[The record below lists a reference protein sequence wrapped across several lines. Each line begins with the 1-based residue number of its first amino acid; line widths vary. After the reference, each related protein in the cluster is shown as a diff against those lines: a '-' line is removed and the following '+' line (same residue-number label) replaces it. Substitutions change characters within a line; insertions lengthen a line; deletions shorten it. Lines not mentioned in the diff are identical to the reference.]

1 MDSWCNCLS
10 IFELYTFRK
19 VLANCLKRTH
29 MSTATSGLWFLNPQM
44 LQHTATLNISMRPI
58 TCLSLFSL
66 TSAASSILTKNRGR
80 LFLCSGLAGTAV
92 TKRTTRGLSL
102 AVTCNVYFE

>member
-29 MSTATSGLWFLNPQM
+29 MSTATSGLWFLNPPNVTAHGNAQHQHASNNM
-44 LQHTATLNISMRPI
+44 LVIVQLN
-58 TCLSLFSL
+58 FSRKFNIDEE
-66 TSAASSILTKNRGR
+66 SGSSVVVQWFGR
-80 LFLCSGLAGTAV
+80 DGSDKADD
-92 TKRTTRGLSL
+92 
-102 AVTCNVYFE
+102 